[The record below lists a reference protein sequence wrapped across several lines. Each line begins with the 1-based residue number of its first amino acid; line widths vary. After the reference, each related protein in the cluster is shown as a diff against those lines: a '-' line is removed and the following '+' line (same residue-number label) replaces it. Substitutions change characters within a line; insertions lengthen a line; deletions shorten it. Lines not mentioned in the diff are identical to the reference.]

1 MHKVKL
7 CQGLDRIQVSLA
19 LYFNKKYSYYI
30 LEIIMATKIKIKN
43 LPEGYQSII
52 TNGKH
57 TIIGDEPLNS
67 NGTDLGLAPSELV
80 LAGLAMCK
88 VSTVRYIARKNGW
101 LLGNVEANLSQEVRR
116 NVSRFMTNVKVDIS
130 IEGDISEEQRTELLK
145 QADNC
150 YIHRLLKGEWNIES
164 PVPSETELIA

>member
-1 MHKVKL
+1 
-7 CQGLDRIQVSLA
+7 
-19 LYFNKKYSYYI
+19 
-30 LEIIMATKIKIKN
+30 MATQIKIKN
-43 LPEGYQSII
+43 IPEGYQSII

-57 TIIGDEPLNS
+57 TVIGDEPLSS

-101 LLGNVEANLSQEVRR
+101 LIGNVEANLFQELTREVTG
-116 NVSRFMTNVKVDIS
+116 FKINVKVNIS
-130 IEGDISEEQRTELLK
+130 IDGNISEEQKTELLR

-164 PVPSETELIA
+164 SIPSEAEMIV